1 MISTKNITTSFNDIP
16 PTWIF
21 EFYLNLS
28 EKLTGQDIKIK
39 SVFNVNDKTPS
50 MFIYFNKRFNKYM
63 FKDFSTDEG
72 GNAVDLVKKVL
83 NLGTSSETIFRIIKD
98 YDKWASLNSYQIK
111 DFKIQHKYKV
121 TDLTTRVWN
130 KDDQTYWSAY
140 GIDSKLLDHYNV
152 KPLSNYTLSKPTDN
166 LSIERLING
175 QRLYGYFRSDG
186 VLYKIYQPMV
196 TSLKFLKMQLHIQGI
211 DQLTYDKPYLIICS
225 SLKDI
230 MSFNKLKITNAEAI
244 APDSENTLIP
254 EKVIESLKS
263 KYKSICTLFDN
274 DEAGIK
280 GMQKYKD
287 RYNLPYAHLKMSKDL
302 SDSIKDHDIKEVRNN
317 LVGILRNTLN
327 I

>member
-1 MISTKNITTSFNDIP
+1 MINTKNITTSFNDIP

-28 EKLTGQDIKIK
+28 EKLNGQDIKIK

-83 NLGTSSETIFRIIKD
+83 NLGSSSETIFRIIKD

-130 KDDQTYWSAY
+130 KDDQTYWTAY
-140 GIDSKLLDHYNV
+140 AIDSKLLDRYNV

-166 LSIERLING
+166 SSIDRLING

-196 TSLKFLKMQLHIQGI
+196 TSLKFLKMQSHIQGI

-254 EKVIESLKS
+254 EKLIESLKS

-280 GMQKYKD
+280 AMQKYKD
-287 RYNLPYAHLKMSKDL
+287 KYNLPYAHLEMSKDL
-302 SDSIKDHDIKEVRNN
+302 SDSIKDHGIKEVRNN